1 MPNLI
6 VILFN
11 LMYPVFYVGFLCKG
25 CVWERVWRLKAK
37 WRAKK
42 FLQVAREKPSH
53 EVKHV
58 LSTWLEYEE
67 TWQMV
72 TVSFHECLAGKAF
85 LRDTRETFYFANLS
99 YLIHQVSTHTI
110 YTLITHILRGVLFKK
125 KTLASL
131 RVRDCHT
138 HNSLHNSLWFS
149 STPTSQFPNP

>member
-1 MPNLI
+1 M
-6 VILFN
+6 VI
-11 LMYPVFYVGFLCKG
+11 VGF
-25 CVWERVWRLKAK
+25 
-37 WRAKK
+37 
-42 FLQVAREKPSH
+42 RE
-53 EVKHV
+53 
-58 LSTWLEYEE
+58 Y
-67 TWQMV
+67 
-72 TVSFHECLAGKAF
+72 LAGKAF

-149 STPTSQFPNP
+149 STPTSQFPNPWDVDSLNTYHTHPKCKVRFWCYWEALEETICLVDAIRLNCVIWRVREDNVSSSQLVVGAWRAQVHGVD